1 MTDGG
6 TGKQAAVERKVP
18 WRPVFGLGLFLG
30 GLRRLLLGLFPGDLG
45 LGTLFRP
52 EEELQAVHV
61 VEGVDPGFFLRG
73 FLLGFLLL
81 GQQAQ
86 GEQVKVVQG
95 GQAAGAFGVW
105 GMGNTS
111 WLWFVPL
118 LYHNGAPVA

>member
-1 MTDGG
+1 MGDSGVCCW
-6 TGKQAAVERKVP
+6 AFFR
-18 WRPVFGLGLFLG
+18 
-30 GLRRLLLGLFPGDLG
+30 GDLG

-95 GQAAGAFGVW
+95 GQAAGGLGVLGAWETPPGFGSCIYCTT
-105 GMGNTS
+105 MGH
-111 WLWFVPL
+111 L
-118 LYHNGAPVA
+118 LHRESSREGTGQEGTLPPPPPPGRADR